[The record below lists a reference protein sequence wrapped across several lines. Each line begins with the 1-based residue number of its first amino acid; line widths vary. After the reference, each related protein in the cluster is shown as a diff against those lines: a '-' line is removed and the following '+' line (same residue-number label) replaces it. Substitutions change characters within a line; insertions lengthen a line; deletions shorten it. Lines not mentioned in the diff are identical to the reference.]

1 MLSSKNKKPAKK
13 DTAKRPG
20 LFSSVRANFLTGI
33 IVVAPVFLTAY
44 LIWWFVGFIDG
55 WVLPL
60 VPQKYQPETYL
71 GFSLKGYGVAVFLI
85 FTIIVG
91 AMTKGFVG
99 RSLLSRGEKLVDR
112 MPVVRSLYNGL
123 KQIAETILS
132 QTNSSFEQACL
143 VEYPRKGLWAV
154 AFVSTTTKGEVA
166 SRLPGDND
174 YLSIFLP
181 TTPNPTSG
189 FLLFVH
195 RKDVII
201 LDMDTESAA
210 KLIISAGLVTP
221 VPKAEME
228 KAISKA
234 AATATKA
241 SSTKALAK
249 K

>member
-1 MLSSKNKKPAKK
+1 MASRKDVKKR
-13 DTAKRPG
+13 KREIRRAG
-20 LFSSVRANFLTGI
+20 FFSNVRANFFTGI

-60 VPQKYQPETYL
+60 VPAQYQPQTYL
-71 GFSLKGYGVAVFLI
+71 GFSIKGYGVVVFLI

-99 RSLLSRGEKLVDR
+99 RTLISRAERLVDR

-132 QTNSSFEQACL
+132 QSNSSFEQACL
-143 VEYPRKGLWAV
+143 IEYPRKGIWAV
-154 AFVSTTTKGEVA
+154 AFVSTTTKEVVTKF
-166 SRLPGDND
+166 LPGNDD

-210 KLIISAGLVTP
+210 KLVISAGLVSPATKED
-221 VPKAEME
+221 VEQI
-228 KAISKA
+228 ISKD
-234 AATATKA
+234 K
-241 SSTKALAK
+241 SQE
-249 K
+249 